1 MLIDKDIKYYKDVSK
16 SIYKVSAIL
25 LKHQWVFKWNLIKV
39 TWKSKGSRGTKVLLK
54 SKKEGRGF

>member
-16 SIYKVSAIL
+16 SIYKVSGIL

-39 TWKSKGSRGTKVLLK
+39 T
-54 SKKEGRGF
+54 